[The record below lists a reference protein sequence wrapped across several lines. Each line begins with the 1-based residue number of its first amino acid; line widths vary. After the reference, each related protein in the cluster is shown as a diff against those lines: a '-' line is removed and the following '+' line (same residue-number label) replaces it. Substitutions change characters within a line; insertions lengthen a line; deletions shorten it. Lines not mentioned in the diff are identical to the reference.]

1 MTTFALIPG
10 AGGEG
15 WYWHRVVPELETR
28 GHDVVAV
35 DLPADDDAAGW
46 TEYADSIVRAIGGR
60 SELILVAQS
69 LAGFSAPLV
78 CERVPVN
85 LLVLLNA
92 MIPKAGE
99 TGSEWWSNTG
109 QGAAQREYL
118 DDIGL
123 SPEGAEDDIVLYFHD
138 VPEDVTAEAYRRG
151 DPDQSMTPMRQPLPL
166 TAWPDVPTRV
176 LIGRDDR
183 IFPAA
188 FQRRAARERLGLDAD
203 EMPGGHL
210 VALSQPQELAE
221 RLDAYR
227 REINEHRDDR

>member
-1 MTTFALIPG
+1 MTLACRRRGPRTTF
-10 AGGEG
+10 
-15 WYWHRVVPELETR
+15 
-28 GHDVVAV
+28 
-35 DLPADDDAAGW
+35 
-46 TEYADSIVRAIGGR
+46 
-60 SELILVAQS
+60 
-69 LAGFSAPLV
+69 
-78 CERVPVN
+78 
-85 LLVLLNA
+85 
-92 MIPKAGE
+92 
-99 TGSEWWSNTG
+99 
-109 QGAAQREYL
+109 
-118 DDIGL
+118 
-123 SPEGAEDDIVLYFHD
+123 VLYFHD

-151 DPDQSMTPMRQPLPL
+151 DPDQSMTPMRQPWPL

>member
-151 DPDQSMTPMRQPLPL
+151 DPDQSMTPMRQPWPL

-183 IFPAA
+183 LFPAA